1 MLIENHAIRLLEAQ
15 VVTGG
20 IVDPYKHHRCPIS
33 LAIKRGLYDEKLRAS
48 LEGTAD
54 DSKGFFDP
62 NTEEFLNYSELVE
75 RCVTDAETG
84 LLLLPFKKK
93 PPEEK
98 LSGPLAKVLFES
110 ELRRKV
116 TLQDVVD
123 AELIE
128 PETLKRFQAG
138 DMSAHEVKQ
147 LVDSL
152 KIHVEGLHFYHF

>member
-1 MLIENHAIRLLEAQ
+1 M
-15 VVTGG
+15 
-20 IVDPYKHHRCPIS
+20 
-33 LAIKRGLYDEKLRAS
+33 
-48 LEGTAD
+48 
-54 DSKGFFDP
+54 
-62 NTEEFLNYSELVE
+62 E
-75 RCVTDAETG
+75 RCVVDAETG

-116 TLQDVVD
+116 TLQDVVE

-128 PETLKRFQAG
+128 PETLERFQSG
-138 DMSAHEVKQ
+138 EMSAHEVKQ

-152 KIHVEGLHFYHF
+152 KVHVEGSMPIAGVINSENGQKLSIYQATKGRPRTEKTAILIVFSWLDSQGNCLRVVGGTSCLRQNCRCSNWTCT

>member
-1 MLIENHAIRLLEAQ
+1 M
-15 VVTGG
+15 T
-20 IVDPYKHHRCPIS
+20 S
-33 LAIKRGLYDEKLRAS
+33 LK
-48 LEGTAD
+48 
-54 DSKGFFDP
+54 F
-62 NTEEFLNYSELVE
+62 SELLE
-75 RCVTDAETG
+75 RCVVDAETG

-116 TLQDVVD
+116 TLQDVVE

-128 PETLKRFQAG
+128 PETLERFQSG
-138 DMSAHEVKQ
+138 EMSAHEVKQ

-152 KIHVEGLHFYHF
+152 KVHVEGSMPIAGVINSENGQKLSIYQATKGKPMTEKQRF